1 MFSKKPRQVWTA
13 GVVTLFPGSFPGT
26 LGMSICGKALD
37 RGIWALKTLD
47 IRDFAVDRHK
57 TVDSSPYGGGPGMVL
72 RPDVLDR
79 TLEAI
84 SDVPGRRICLSPR
97 GRRFDQ
103 AFAKELAHEPGVV
116 LVCGR
121 YEGIDQRVIEAR
133 EMEEVSLGDFVL
145 TGGEIAAQ
153 ALLDATVRL
162 LPGVIGS
169 EQGLDEESFEDGLL
183 EYPQY
188 THPKIWKGRS
198 VPEVL
203 LSGNH
208 KKIAEWKK
216 QQSEL
221 VTPVSYTHLRAHE
234 TDQYLVCRLL
244 LEKKKK

>member
-84 SDVPGRRICLSPR
+84 SHVPGRRICLSPR

-221 VTPVSYTHLRAHE
+221 VTRNYRPDLWEAYEGVK
-234 TDQYLVCRLL
+234 V
-244 LEKKKK
+244 

>member
-1 MFSKKPRQVWTA
+1 MFSKKPREVWTA
-13 GVVTLFPGSFPGT
+13 GVVTLFPESFPGA

-221 VTPVSYTHLRAHE
+221 VTRNYRPDLWEAYEGVK
-234 TDQYLVCRLL
+234 VPI
-244 LEKKKK
+244 

>member
-1 MFSKKPRQVWTA
+1 MFSKKPREVWTA
-13 GVVTLFPGSFPGT
+13 GVVTLFPESFPGT

-221 VTPVSYTHLRAHE
+221 VTRNYRPDLWEAYEGVKV
-234 TDQYLVCRLL
+234 QI
-244 LEKKKK
+244 

>member
-37 RGIWALKTLD
+37 RGLWALKTLD

-72 RPDVLDR
+72 RPDVLDG

-221 VTPVSYTHLRAHE
+221 VTRNYRPDLWEAYEGVKV
-234 TDQYLVCRLL
+234 QI
-244 LEKKKK
+244 

>member
-37 RGIWALKTLD
+37 RGIWALKTWD

-57 TVDSSPYGGGPGMVL
+57 TVDSPPYGGGPGMVL

-221 VTPVSYTHLRAHE
+221 VTRNYRPDLWEAYEGVKV
-234 TDQYLVCRLL
+234 QI
-244 LEKKKK
+244 

>member
-13 GVVTLFPGSFPGT
+13 GVVTLFPRSFPGM

-221 VTPVSYTHLRAHE
+221 VTRNYRPDLWEAYEGVKV
-234 TDQYLVCRLL
+234 QI
-244 LEKKKK
+244 

>member
-1 MFSKKPRQVWTA
+1 MFSKKPREVWTA
-13 GVVTLFPGSFPGT
+13 GVVTLFPESFPGA

-169 EQGLDEESFEDGLL
+169 EQGLNEESFEDGLL

-221 VTPVSYTHLRAHE
+221 VTRNYRPDLWEAYEGVKV
-234 TDQYLVCRLL
+234 QI
-244 LEKKKK
+244 

>member
-84 SDVPGRRICLSPR
+84 ADVPGRRICLSPR

-103 AFAKELAHEPGVV
+103 AFAKELANEPGVV

-221 VTPVSYTHLRAHE
+221 VTRNYRPDLWEAYEGVKV
-234 TDQYLVCRLL
+234 QI
-244 LEKKKK
+244 

>member
-13 GVVTLFPGSFPGT
+13 GVVTLFPRSFPGT

-169 EQGLDEESFEDGLL
+169 EQGLDEESFEGGLL

-221 VTPVSYTHLRAHE
+221 VTRNYRPDLWEAYEGIKV
-234 TDQYLVCRLL
+234 QI
-244 LEKKKK
+244 

>member
-1 MFSKKPRQVWTA
+1 
-13 GVVTLFPGSFPGT
+13 
-26 LGMSICGKALD
+26 MSICGKALD

-103 AFAKELAHEPGVV
+103 AFAKELANEPGVV

-221 VTPVSYTHLRAHE
+221 VTRNYRPDLWEAYEGVKV
-234 TDQYLVCRLL
+234 QI
-244 LEKKKK
+244 

>member
-84 SDVPGRRICLSPR
+84 SGVPGRRICLSPR

-221 VTPVSYTHLRAHE
+221 VTRNYRPDLWEAYEGVKV
-234 TDQYLVCRLL
+234 QI
-244 LEKKKK
+244 

>member
-1 MFSKKPRQVWTA
+1 MY
-13 GVVTLFPGSFPGT
+13 
-26 LGMSICGKALD
+26 ICGKALD

-145 TGGEIAAQ
+145 TGGEVAAQ

-221 VTPVSYTHLRAHE
+221 VTRNYRPDLWEAYEGVKV
-234 TDQYLVCRLL
+234 QI
-244 LEKKKK
+244 

>member
-13 GVVTLFPGSFPGT
+13 GVVTLFPRSFPGT

-72 RPDVLDR
+72 RPDVLDK

-203 LSGNH
+203 LSGNR

-221 VTPVSYTHLRAHE
+221 TTRNYRPDLWEAYEDVKV
-234 TDQYLVCRLL
+234 QI
-244 LEKKKK
+244 

>member
-84 SDVPGRRICLSPR
+84 SHVPGRRICLSPR

-221 VTPVSYTHLRAHE
+221 VTRNYRPDLWEAYEGVKV
-234 TDQYLVCRLL
+234 QI
-244 LEKKKK
+244 

>member
-13 GVVTLFPGSFPGT
+13 GVATLFPRSFPGT

-84 SDVPGRRICLSPR
+84 SHVPGRRICLSPR

-221 VTPVSYTHLRAHE
+221 VTRNYRPDLWEAYEGVKV
-234 TDQYLVCRLL
+234 QI
-244 LEKKKK
+244 

>member
-13 GVVTLFPGSFPGT
+13 RVVTLFPRSFPGT

-103 AFAKELAHEPGVV
+103 AFAKELAHEAGVV

-221 VTPVSYTHLRAHE
+221 VTRNYRPDLWKAYEGVKV
-234 TDQYLVCRLL
+234 QI
-244 LEKKKK
+244 

>member
-97 GRRFDQ
+97 GRRFDR

-221 VTPVSYTHLRAHE
+221 VTRNYRPDLWEAYEGVKV
-234 TDQYLVCRLL
+234 QI
-244 LEKKKK
+244 

>member
-13 GVVTLFPGSFPGT
+13 GVVTLFPRSFPGT

-72 RPDVLDR
+72 RPDVLDK

-84 SDVPGRRICLSPR
+84 SDAPGRRICLSPR

-221 VTPVSYTHLRAHE
+221 VTRNYRPDLWEAYEGVKV
-234 TDQYLVCRLL
+234 QI
-244 LEKKKK
+244 

>member
-1 MFSKKPRQVWTA
+1 MFSKKPREVWTA
-13 GVVTLFPGSFPGT
+13 GVVTLFPESFPGA

-221 VTPVSYTHLRAHE
+221 VTRNYRPDLWEAYEGAKV
-234 TDQYLVCRLL
+234 QI
-244 LEKKKK
+244 

>member
-103 AFAKELAHEPGVV
+103 AFAKELAHEPGIV

-221 VTPVSYTHLRAHE
+221 VTRNYRPDLWEAYEGVKV
-234 TDQYLVCRLL
+234 QI
-244 LEKKKK
+244 

>member
-221 VTPVSYTHLRAHE
+221 VTRNYRPDLWEAYEGVK
-234 TDQYLVCRLL
+234 V
-244 LEKKKK
+244 KI

>member
-72 RPDVLDR
+72 RPDVLDK

-84 SDVPGRRICLSPR
+84 SDAPGRRICLSPR

-221 VTPVSYTHLRAHE
+221 VTRNYRPDLWEAYEGVKV
-234 TDQYLVCRLL
+234 QI
-244 LEKKKK
+244 

>member
-13 GVVTLFPGSFPGT
+13 GVVTLFPRSFPGT

-84 SDVPGRRICLSPR
+84 SGVPGRRICLSPR

-103 AFAKELAHEPGVV
+103 AFAKELANEPGVV

-221 VTPVSYTHLRAHE
+221 VTRNYRPDLWEVYEGVKL
-234 TDQYLVCRLL
+234 QI
-244 LEKKKK
+244 

>member
-13 GVVTLFPGSFPGT
+13 GVVTLFPRSFPGT

-221 VTPVSYTHLRAHE
+221 VTRNYRPDLWEVYEHVKV
-234 TDQYLVCRLL
+234 QI
-244 LEKKKK
+244 

>member
-1 MFSKKPRQVWTA
+1 MFSKKPQQVWTA

-221 VTPVSYTHLRAHE
+221 VTRNYRPDLWEAYEGVKV
-234 TDQYLVCRLL
+234 QI
-244 LEKKKK
+244 

>member
-216 QQSEL
+216 HQSEL
-221 VTPVSYTHLRAHE
+221 VTRIYRPDLWEAYEGVKVQL
-234 TDQYLVCRLL
+234 
-244 LEKKKK
+244 

>member
-13 GVVTLFPGSFPGT
+13 GVVTLFPRSFPGT

-221 VTPVSYTHLRAHE
+221 VTRNYRPDLWEPYEGVKVQL
-234 TDQYLVCRLL
+234 
-244 LEKKKK
+244 

>member
-13 GVVTLFPGSFPGT
+13 GVVTLFPQSFPGT

-169 EQGLDEESFEDGLL
+169 EQGLDEESFEGGLL
-183 EYPQY
+183 EYPLY
-188 THPKIWKGRS
+188 AHPKIWKGRS

-221 VTPVSYTHLRAHE
+221 VTRNYRPDLWEAYEGVKV
-234 TDQYLVCRLL
+234 QI
-244 LEKKKK
+244 

>member
-1 MFSKKPRQVWTA
+1 MFSKKPREVWTA
-13 GVVTLFPGSFPGT
+13 GVVTLFPESFPGT

-84 SDVPGRRICLSPR
+84 SHVPGRRICLSPR

-169 EQGLDEESFEDGLL
+169 EQGLNEESFEDGLL

-221 VTPVSYTHLRAHE
+221 VTRNYRPDLWEAYEGVKV
-234 TDQYLVCRLL
+234 QI
-244 LEKKKK
+244 

>member
-1 MFSKKPRQVWTA
+1 
-13 GVVTLFPGSFPGT
+13 
-26 LGMSICGKALD
+26 MSICGKALD

-221 VTPVSYTHLRAHE
+221 VTRNYRPDLWEAYEGVKVQL
-234 TDQYLVCRLL
+234 
-244 LEKKKK
+244 

>member
-221 VTPVSYTHLRAHE
+221 VTRNYRPDLWEAYEGVKVQL
-234 TDQYLVCRLL
+234 
-244 LEKKKK
+244 

>member
-13 GVVTLFPGSFPGT
+13 GVVTLFPGSIQGT

-103 AFAKELAHEPGVV
+103 AFAIELAHEPGVV

-221 VTPVSYTHLRAHE
+221 VTRNYRPDLWEAYEGVKV
-234 TDQYLVCRLL
+234 QI
-244 LEKKKK
+244 

>member
-188 THPKIWKGRS
+188 TLPKIWKGRS

-221 VTPVSYTHLRAHE
+221 VTRNYRPDLWEAYEGIKV
-234 TDQYLVCRLL
+234 QI
-244 LEKKKK
+244 

>member
-169 EQGLDEESFEDGLL
+169 EQGLDEESLEDGLL

-221 VTPVSYTHLRAHE
+221 VTRNYRPDLWEAYEGVKV
-234 TDQYLVCRLL
+234 QI
-244 LEKKKK
+244 

>member
-153 ALLDATVRL
+153 AMLDATVRL

-169 EQGLDEESFEDGLL
+169 EQGLNEESFEDGLL

-221 VTPVSYTHLRAHE
+221 VTRNYRPDLWEAYEGVKV
-234 TDQYLVCRLL
+234 QI
-244 LEKKKK
+244 

>member
-1 MFSKKPRQVWTA
+1 MFSKKPRKVWTA

-47 IRDFAVDRHK
+47 SRDFAVDRHK
-57 TVDSSPYGGGPGMVL
+57 TVDSSPYGGGPGIVL

-133 EMEEVSLGDFVL
+133 EMEEVSLGYFVL

-188 THPKIWKGRS
+188 TYPKIWKGRS

-221 VTPVSYTHLRAHE
+221 VTRNYRPDLWEAYEGVKV
-234 TDQYLVCRLL
+234 QI
-244 LEKKKK
+244 

>member
-13 GVVTLFPGSFPGT
+13 GVVTLFPGSFPGM

-116 LVCGR
+116 LVL
-121 YEGIDQRVIEAR
+121 
-133 EMEEVSLGDFVL
+133 SL
-145 TGGEIAAQ
+145 IH
-153 ALLDATVRL
+153 
-162 LPGVIGS
+162 I
-169 EQGLDEESFEDGLL
+169 
-183 EYPQY
+183 
-188 THPKIWKGRS
+188 
-198 VPEVL
+198 
-203 LSGNH
+203 
-208 KKIAEWKK
+208 
-216 QQSEL
+216 
-221 VTPVSYTHLRAHE
+221 
-234 TDQYLVCRLL
+234 
-244 LEKKKK
+244 

>member
-188 THPKIWKGRS
+188 THPRIWKGRS

-208 KKIAEWKK
+208 KRIAEWKK

-221 VTPVSYTHLRAHE
+221 VTRNYRPDLWEVYAGAKVQIR
-234 TDQYLVCRLL
+234 
-244 LEKKKK
+244 

>member
-1 MFSKKPRQVWTA
+1 MFSKKPREVWTA

-162 LPGVIGS
+162 LPGAIGS
-169 EQGLDEESFEDGLL
+169 EQGLNEESFEDGLL

-221 VTPVSYTHLRAHE
+221 VTRNYRPDLWEAYEGVKV
-234 TDQYLVCRLL
+234 QI
-244 LEKKKK
+244 

>member
-37 RGIWALKTLD
+37 RGIWALKTWD

-57 TVDSSPYGGGPGMVL
+57 TVDGSPYGGGPGMVL

-169 EQGLDEESFEDGLL
+169 ERGLDEESFEDGLL

-221 VTPVSYTHLRAHE
+221 VTRNYRPDLWEAYEGVKV
-234 TDQYLVCRLL
+234 QI
-244 LEKKKK
+244 